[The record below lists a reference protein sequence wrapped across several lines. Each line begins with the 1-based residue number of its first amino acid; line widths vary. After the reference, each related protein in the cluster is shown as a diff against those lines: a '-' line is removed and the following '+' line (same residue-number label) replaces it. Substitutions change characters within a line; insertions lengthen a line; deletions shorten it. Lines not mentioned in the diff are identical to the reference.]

1 MKVQVTVKSANK
13 VATISTE
20 TLNIVVK
27 PTETAL
33 EFVERVASLTNTL
46 AFPDTQ
52 LMFKGKA
59 LDGSQNLGSYGVVE
73 GDALELIYE
82 AREQTLVKQLSDL
95 LGERAVSAE
104 ELGLLYIHRHGTSID
119 EVFKQLGLIN
129 QKISTFLEG
138 QKCFSFENGFVKSSL
153 VPENQAEEVTTNDAG
168 IIEVR
173 VSVQLNASKPSLCSF
188 DDDDHTD
195 ETPLRLERIGT
206 VANARKVIAA
216 AELIPF
222 PEHDLVL
229 GDKKLANEL
238 SLDEAG
244 VRSGDSLVLVV
255 RASEKTLVSQL
266 EELLRERAALSATE
280 LSLLYCQR
288 FGTPVCQALRM
299 LGLHSSIKRFLER
312 HETFLITGGCVTLR
326 DGNVLDI
333 AVKALAETSF
343 LNISSVE
350 KGGCGPCG
358 ESVATI
364 FVKGLP
370 SSEESP
376 VLESLRNA
384 VVKSLVVAGDVNSA
398 SVVDDFIRVQIQGKI
413 ACLHLVAADSC

>member
-13 VATISTE
+13 VATTSTE

-95 LGERAVSAE
+95 LGEHAVSAE

-129 QKISTFLEG
+129 QKISTFLES
-138 QKCFSFENGFVKSSL
+138 QKCFSFENGVVKSSF
-153 VPENQAEEVTTNDAG
+153 VPENKAEEMTTNDAG

-173 VSVQLNASKPSLCSF
+173 VSVKLGASKPSLCSF
-188 DDDDHTD
+188 DDDDTD
-195 ETPLRLERIGT
+195 ETPLRLERIDT
-206 VANARKVIAA
+206 VANAKKVIAA

-238 SLDEAG
+238 SLNDAG
-244 VRSGDSLVLVV
+244 VKSGDSLVLVV
-255 RASEKTLVSQL
+255 RASETTLVSQL

-312 HETFLITGGCVTLR
+312 HETFLISGGCVTLR

-350 KGGCGPCG
+350 KGGCGPRG

-376 VLESLRNA
+376 VLESLRHA
-384 VVKSLVVAGDVNSA
+384 VVKSLVAGDVNSA
-398 SVVDDFIRVQIQGKI
+398 SVAEDFIRVQIQGKI

>member
-13 VATISTE
+13 VTTSTE

-33 EFVERVASLTNTL
+33 ELVERLSSLTNTL
-46 AFPDTQ
+46 AFPDKQ
-52 LMFKGKA
+52 LMCKGKT
-59 LDGSQNLGSYGVVE
+59 LDGINSLGSYGIVE

-95 LGERAVSAE
+95 LGEHAGSVE
-104 ELGLLYIHRHGTSID
+104 ELGLLYIHRHGPSID
-119 EVFKQLGLIN
+119 EVFQYLGLAD
-129 QKISTFLEG
+129 QKISTFLES
-138 QKCFSFENGFVKSSL
+138 QKCFSLENGLVKKSL
-153 VPENQAEEVTTNDAG
+153 VPKNLAESATGTNDAG
-168 IIEVR
+168 IIKVR
-173 VSVQLNASKPSLCSF
+173 VLVQLGASAKPSLCSF
-188 DDDDHTD
+188 DDDDAD
-195 ETPLRLERIGT
+195 ETPLCLERSGT
-206 VANARKVIAA
+206 VANAKKVIAA

-229 GDKKLANEL
+229 GDKKLVNEL
-238 SLDEAG
+238 SLNDAG
-244 VRSGDSLVLVV
+244 VRSGDSLILVV
-255 RASEKTLVSQL
+255 RASETTLVSQL
-266 EELLRERAALSATE
+266 EELLRERAALSPTE

-288 FGTPVCQALRM
+288 FGTSVCQALRM
-299 LGLHSSIKRFLER
+299 LGLHNSLKRFLER
-312 HETFLITGGCVTLR
+312 HETFLIRGGCVTLR

-370 SSEESP
+370 ASEESP
-376 VLESLRNA
+376 VLESLRHA
-384 VVKSLVVAGDVNSA
+384 VVKSLVVAGDVNGA
-398 SVVDDFIRVQIQGKI
+398 NVVDDFIRVQIQGKI
-413 ACLHLVAADSC
+413 ACLHLVATDSC

>member
-13 VATISTE
+13 VTTSTE

-33 EFVERVASLTNTL
+33 ELVERVSSLTNTL
-46 AFPDTQ
+46 AFPDKQ
-52 LMFKGKA
+52 LTCKGKT
-59 LDGSQNLGSYGVVE
+59 LDGINSLGSYGIVE
-73 GDALELIYE
+73 GDALEIIYE

-95 LGERAVSAE
+95 LGEHAVSAE
-104 ELGLLYIHRHGTSID
+104 ELGLLYIHRHGTSI
-119 EVFKQLGLIN
+119 EEIFQYLGFAD
-129 QKISTFLEG
+129 QKISTFLES
-138 QKCFSFENGFVKSSL
+138 QKCFSFENGLVKKSL
-153 VPENQAEEVTTNDAG
+153 APKNLAESVIGTNDAG

-173 VSVQLNASKPSLCSF
+173 VSVQLGASVKPSLCSF
-188 DDDDHTD
+188 DDDDTD
-195 ETPLRLERIGT
+195 ETPLCLERSGS
-206 VANARKVIAA
+206 VANAKKVIAA

-238 SLDEAG
+238 SLKEAG
-244 VRSGDSLVLVV
+244 VRSGDSLILVV
-255 RASEKTLVSQL
+255 RASEITLVSQL
-266 EELLRERAALSATE
+266 EGLLRERAALSPTE

-299 LGLHSSIKRFLER
+299 LGLHNSLKRFLER
-312 HETFLITGGCVTLR
+312 HETFLISGGCVTLR
-326 DGNVLDI
+326 DSNVLDI

-350 KGGCGPCG
+350 KGGCGPRG

-370 SSEESP
+370 TSEESP
-376 VLESLRNA
+376 VLESLRHA
-384 VVKSLVVAGDVNSA
+384 VVKSLVAGDVTSA
-398 SVVDDFIRVQIQGKI
+398 NVVDDFIRVQIQGKI
-413 ACLHLVAADSC
+413 ACLHLVAGDSC